1 MGYGNLAYTLEHE
14 DRLEKRVKATKKQ
27 IAAKKKAAAKKAKLN
42 FRLIFMILLL
52 SVSAYFM
59 ISKHVMVFETE
70 QEIAKLEKDLAELES
85 YTSQKVFELEQSVD
99 LTTVEEVAT
108 TKLKMQRPE
117 KYQTVYVNIRQ
128 DDVTEVT
135 SDEVEGVKSRVANT
149 ADSLK
154 RNLLGIF
161 QMNWK

>member
-1 MGYGNLAYTLEHE
+1 MGYGNLAYK
-14 DRLEKRVKATKKQ
+14 LEKDDYLETKAKPVKKQ
-27 IAAKKKAAAKKAKLN
+27 TAKKKTAVKRAKLN
-42 FRLIFMILLL
+42 LRLIFMILLL

-70 QEIAKLEKDLAELES
+70 QEIKSLEKQLSTLES

-99 LTTVEEVAT
+99 LTTIEKVAT
-108 TKLKMQRPE
+108 AKLKMQRPE
-117 KYQTVYVNIRQ
+117 KYQTVYVNIKQ

-135 SDEVEGVKSRVANT
+135 ANDVEGIKSRVTNT

-161 QMNWK
+161 KLNWK

>member
-1 MGYGNLAYTLEHE
+1 MGYGNLAYKLDKNDYFETNI
-14 DRLEKRVKATKKQ
+14 KPAKKQ
-27 IAAKKKAAAKKAKLN
+27 AAKKKTSVRKAKLN

-70 QEIAKLEKDLAELES
+70 QEIQSLEKELSKLES

-99 LTTVEEVAT
+99 LTTVEEEAT
-108 TKLKMQRPE
+108 TRLKMQRPE
-117 KYQTVYVNIRQ
+117 KYQTVYVNIKQ

-135 SDEVEGVKSRVANT
+135 ANDVEGVKSRVTNT
-149 ADSLK
+149 ADNLK

-161 QMNWK
+161 KLNWK